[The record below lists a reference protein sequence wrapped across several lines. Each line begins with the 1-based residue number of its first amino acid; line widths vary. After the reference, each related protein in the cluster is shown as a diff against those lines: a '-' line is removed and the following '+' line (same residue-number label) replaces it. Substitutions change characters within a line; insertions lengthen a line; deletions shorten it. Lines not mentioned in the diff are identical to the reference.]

1 MPFFC
6 GKTYSVISIV
16 SSSIYKLGAINNRV
30 INVDDN
36 EIRNF
41 VWHEKWL
48 RPEQEFVLK
57 FKIGDRVRVKPISE
71 LKKLFKKNAVPDSMG
86 WYYTYKLSDGSN
98 RRIYFT
104 LNMKDAC
111 EEVAK
116 VASIGDAERYTLEFE
131 HNVFSENQDYDF
143 IEDWLEPFDNPI
155 CVSPIYVSSFDG
167 EEESKSERLKAILD
181 QIEQLAAEAR
191 KIVEG

>member
-1 MPFFC
+1 M
-6 GKTYSVISIV
+6 
-16 SSSIYKLGAINNRV
+16 
-30 INVDDN
+30 
-36 EIRNF
+36 
-41 VWHEKWL
+41 
-48 RPEQEFVLK
+48 K
-57 FKIGDRVRVKPISE
+57 FKVGDRVRVKPISE

-86 WYYTYKLSDGSN
+86 WYYTYKLSNGSN
-98 RRIYFT
+98 RKIYFT

-116 VASIGDAERYTLEFE
+116 VASIYDAERYTLEFE

-191 KIVEG
+191 EIVEG

>member
-1 MPFFC
+1 M
-6 GKTYSVISIV
+6 
-16 SSSIYKLGAINNRV
+16 
-30 INVDDN
+30 
-36 EIRNF
+36 
-41 VWHEKWL
+41 
-48 RPEQEFVLK
+48 K
-57 FKIGDRVRVKPISE
+57 FKVGDKVRVKPISE

-116 VASIGDAERYTLEFE
+116 VASIDNTERYTLEFE

>member
-1 MPFFC
+1 M
-6 GKTYSVISIV
+6 
-16 SSSIYKLGAINNRV
+16 
-30 INVDDN
+30 
-36 EIRNF
+36 
-41 VWHEKWL
+41 
-48 RPEQEFVLK
+48 K
-57 FKIGDRVRVKPISE
+57 FKVGDKVRVKPISE

-98 RRIYFT
+98 RKIYFT

-116 VASIGDAERYTLEFE
+116 VASIDDAERYTLEFE
-131 HNVFSENQDYDF
+131 HSESQDYDFNIF

-181 QIEQLAAEAR
+181 QIEQLATEAR

>member
-1 MPFFC
+1 M
-6 GKTYSVISIV
+6 
-16 SSSIYKLGAINNRV
+16 
-30 INVDDN
+30 
-36 EIRNF
+36 
-41 VWHEKWL
+41 
-48 RPEQEFVLK
+48 K
-57 FKIGDRVRVKPISE
+57 FKVGDKVRVKPISE

-86 WYYTYKLSDGSN
+86 WYYTYKLSDGRN

-104 LNMKDAC
+104 LSMKDAC

-116 VASIGDAERYTLEFE
+116 VASIDDAERYTLEFE
-131 HNVFSENQDYDF
+131 HNVFSESQDYDF
-143 IEDWLEPFDNPI
+143 IEDWLEPYFDES
-155 CVSPIYVSSFDG
+155 VYVSSFDD

>member
-1 MPFFC
+1 M
-6 GKTYSVISIV
+6 
-16 SSSIYKLGAINNRV
+16 
-30 INVDDN
+30 
-36 EIRNF
+36 
-41 VWHEKWL
+41 
-48 RPEQEFVLK
+48 K
-57 FKIGDRVRVKPISE
+57 FKVGDRVRVKPISE
-71 LKKLFKKNAVPDSMG
+71 LKKLFKKNAVPDSYIG
-86 WYYTYKLSDGSN
+86 WYYTYKLSNGSN
-98 RRIYFT
+98 RKIYFT

-111 EEVAK
+111 EKVAK
-116 VASIGDAERYTLEFE
+116 VASIDDAERYTLEFE
-131 HNVFSENQDYDF
+131 HDVFSEDF

>member
-1 MPFFC
+1 M
-6 GKTYSVISIV
+6 
-16 SSSIYKLGAINNRV
+16 
-30 INVDDN
+30 
-36 EIRNF
+36 
-41 VWHEKWL
+41 
-48 RPEQEFVLK
+48 K
-57 FKIGDRVRVKPISE
+57 FKVGDKVRVKPISE

-116 VASIGDAERYTLEFE
+116 IASINKERYTLEFE
-131 HNVFSENQDYDF
+131 HNVFSENQDYEF
-143 IEDWLEPFDNPI
+143 IEDWLEPYFDES
-155 CVSPIYVSSFDG
+155 VYVSSFDD

>member
-1 MPFFC
+1 M
-6 GKTYSVISIV
+6 
-16 SSSIYKLGAINNRV
+16 
-30 INVDDN
+30 
-36 EIRNF
+36 
-41 VWHEKWL
+41 
-48 RPEQEFVLK
+48 K
-57 FKIGDRVRVKPISE
+57 FKVGDKVRVKSISE
-71 LKKLFKKNAVPDSMG
+71 LKKLFKKNAIKDSMG
-86 WYYTYKLSDGSN
+86 WYYTYKLLSDGSN

-111 EEVAK
+111 EEAAK
-116 VASIGDAERYTLEFE
+116 VAFIDDTDRYTLEFE
-131 HNVFSENQDYDF
+131 HNVFSESQNYDF

-181 QIEQLAAEAR
+181 QIEQLAAEAH

>member
-1 MPFFC
+1 M
-6 GKTYSVISIV
+6 
-16 SSSIYKLGAINNRV
+16 
-30 INVDDN
+30 
-36 EIRNF
+36 
-41 VWHEKWL
+41 
-48 RPEQEFVLK
+48 K
-57 FKIGDRVRVKPISE
+57 FKVGDKVRVKPISE

-131 HNVFSENQDYDF
+131 HNVFSENQDYEF
-143 IEDWLEPFDNPI
+143 IEDWLDPFDNPT

-167 EEESKSERLKAILD
+167 EEENKSERLKAILD
-181 QIEQLAAEAR
+181 QIEQLVSEAH
-191 KIVEG
+191 KIVED

>member
-1 MPFFC
+1 M
-6 GKTYSVISIV
+6 
-16 SSSIYKLGAINNRV
+16 
-30 INVDDN
+30 
-36 EIRNF
+36 
-41 VWHEKWL
+41 
-48 RPEQEFVLK
+48 K
-57 FKIGDRVRVKPISE
+57 FKVGDRVRVKPISE

-86 WYYTYKLSDGSN
+86 WYYTYKLSNGSN
-98 RRIYFT
+98 RKIYFT

-116 VASIGDAERYTLEFE
+116 VASIYDAERYTLEFE

>member
-1 MPFFC
+1 M
-6 GKTYSVISIV
+6 
-16 SSSIYKLGAINNRV
+16 
-30 INVDDN
+30 
-36 EIRNF
+36 
-41 VWHEKWL
+41 
-48 RPEQEFVLK
+48 K
-57 FKIGDRVRVKPISE
+57 FKVGDRVRVKPISE

-98 RRIYFT
+98 RKIYFT

-116 VASIGDAERYTLEFE
+116 VASINDTERYTLEFE
-131 HNVFSENQDYDF
+131 HNVFSESQDYDF

-155 CVSPIYVSSFDG
+155 CVSSIYVSSFDG
-167 EEESKSERLKAILD
+167 EEESKPERLKAILD

>member
-1 MPFFC
+1 M
-6 GKTYSVISIV
+6 
-16 SSSIYKLGAINNRV
+16 
-30 INVDDN
+30 
-36 EIRNF
+36 
-41 VWHEKWL
+41 
-48 RPEQEFVLK
+48 K
-57 FKIGDRVRVKPISE
+57 FKVGDKVRVKPISE

-116 VASIGDAERYTLEFE
+116 VASINKERYTLEFE
-131 HNVFSENQDYDF
+131 HNVFSENQDYEF

-167 EEESKSERLKAILD
+167 EEENKSERLKAILD

>member
-1 MPFFC
+1 M
-6 GKTYSVISIV
+6 
-16 SSSIYKLGAINNRV
+16 
-30 INVDDN
+30 
-36 EIRNF
+36 
-41 VWHEKWL
+41 
-48 RPEQEFVLK
+48 K
-57 FKIGDRVRVKPISE
+57 FKVGDKVRVKPISE

-86 WYYTYKLSDGSN
+86 WYYTYKLSDGRN

-104 LNMKDAC
+104 LSMKEAC

-116 VASIGDAERYTLEFE
+116 VASIEDAERYTLEFE
-131 HNVFSENQDYDF
+131 HNVFSESQDYDF
-143 IEDWLEPFDNPI
+143 IEDWLEPYFDES
-155 CVSPIYVSSFDG
+155 VYVSSFDD

>member
-1 MPFFC
+1 M
-6 GKTYSVISIV
+6 
-16 SSSIYKLGAINNRV
+16 
-30 INVDDN
+30 
-36 EIRNF
+36 
-41 VWHEKWL
+41 
-48 RPEQEFVLK
+48 K
-57 FKIGDRVRVKPISE
+57 FKVGDKVRVKPISE

-111 EEVAK
+111 EEAAK
-116 VASIGDAERYTLEFE
+116 VASIDDTGRYTLEFE
-131 HNVFSENQDYDF
+131 HNVFSENQDYEF

-167 EEESKSERLKAILD
+167 EEENKSERLKAILD
-181 QIEQLAAEAR
+181 QIEHLAAEAH

>member
-1 MPFFC
+1 M
-6 GKTYSVISIV
+6 
-16 SSSIYKLGAINNRV
+16 
-30 INVDDN
+30 
-36 EIRNF
+36 
-41 VWHEKWL
+41 
-48 RPEQEFVLK
+48 K
-57 FKIGDRVRVKPISE
+57 FKVGDKVRVKPISE
-71 LKKLFKKNAVPDSMG
+71 LKKLFKKNSVPDSMG
-86 WYYTYKLSDGSN
+86 WYYTYKLSDGRN

-104 LNMKDAC
+104 LSMKEAC

-131 HNVFSENQDYDF
+131 HNVFSESKDYDF
-143 IEDWLEPFDNPI
+143 IEDWLEPYFDEDES
-155 CVSPIYVSSFDG
+155 VYVSSFDD

>member
-1 MPFFC
+1 M
-6 GKTYSVISIV
+6 
-16 SSSIYKLGAINNRV
+16 
-30 INVDDN
+30 
-36 EIRNF
+36 
-41 VWHEKWL
+41 
-48 RPEQEFVLK
+48 K
-57 FKIGDRVRVKPISE
+57 FKVGDKVRVKPISE
-71 LKKLFKKNAVPDSMG
+71 LKKLFKKNAIKDSMG

-143 IEDWLEPFDNPI
+143 IEDWLEPYTDK
-155 CVSPIYVSSFDG
+155 SIYVSSFDG
-167 EEESKSERLKAILD
+167 EEENKSERLKTILA
-181 QIEQLAAEAR
+181 QIEQLAAEAH
-191 KIVEG
+191 KIVED

>member
-1 MPFFC
+1 M
-6 GKTYSVISIV
+6 
-16 SSSIYKLGAINNRV
+16 
-30 INVDDN
+30 
-36 EIRNF
+36 
-41 VWHEKWL
+41 
-48 RPEQEFVLK
+48 K
-57 FKIGDRVRVKPISE
+57 FKVGDKVRVKPISE

-104 LNMKDAC
+104 LNMEDAC

-131 HNVFSENQDYDF
+131 HNVFSESQDYDF